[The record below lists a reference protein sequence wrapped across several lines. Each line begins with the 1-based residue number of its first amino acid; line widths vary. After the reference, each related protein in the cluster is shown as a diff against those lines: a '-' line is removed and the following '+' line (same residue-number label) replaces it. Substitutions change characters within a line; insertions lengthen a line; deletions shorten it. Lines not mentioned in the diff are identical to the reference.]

1 MQQKI
6 QTNTK
11 YFYRCIN
18 RKVFELEN
26 IHNET
31 KILLEV
37 LDTNNEKGDL
47 NEVTK
52 KTELIYMCVFK
63 HSMSDK

>member
-18 RKVFELEN
+18 RKVFELEK

-31 KILLEV
+31 KMLLEV

-52 KTELIYMCVFK
+52 KQ
-63 HSMSDK
+63 S

>member
-6 QTNTK
+6 QTKIK

-31 KILLEV
+31 KVVLDV

-47 NEVTK
+47 NKVTK
-52 KTELIYMCVFK
+52 NRVNIYVCV
-63 HSMSDK
+63 